1 MRDKQSRPQTPLVMQ
16 GRVWG
21 ITFTLEVSW
30 ALPSVLMRER
40 TPTSIQVL
48 LMTESEYTEEQGVV
62 ILSIW
67 EWNPWHFSTTLPSKV
82 ISQTLPR
89 MPSRVWGLRLG
100 GKSEM
105 NVYRSGEWMSSGTH
119 GHTLSW
125 GMGVTTRDY
134 KCIIVL
140 IQLIKDTNCTL
151 PCTLPHVVAAVSTNP
166 CTTLYPIF
174 CFWKQF
180 TGRGIVHSQTI
191 FPLCEQKI
199 GWAREY

>member
-1 MRDKQSRPQTPLVMQ
+1 MTGKQSRPQTPLVMQ

-48 LMTESEYTEEQGVV
+48 LMTESEYTVEQGVV

-100 GKSEM
+100 GKCEM
-105 NVYRSGEWMSSGTH
+105 NVYRSEEWMSSGTH

-140 IQLIKDTNCTL
+140 IQLIKDTNFTSHS
-151 PCTLPHVVAAVSTNP
+151 TLPHVVTAVSTNP
-166 CTTLYPIF
+166 CMTLYPTFASGNNLQVEVLYIPRPF
-174 CFWKQF
+174 
-180 TGRGIVHSQTI
+180 
-191 FPLCEQKI
+191 FPSASKK
-199 GWAREY
+199 